1 MKDTN
6 KQNDKVIMS
15 REHQALI
22 KFKKLPNLNDDGDIT
37 TQDWYNPTLYKY
49 NGNWVVDWVHIC
61 DENDSILTFGDC
73 DICNAINKAYDWYH
87 NKLCGIISNEIF
99 VNQ

>member
-22 KFKKLPNLNDDGDIT
+22 KFRDFPNLDENKNIT
-37 TQDWYNPTLYKY
+37 LEDCYNPTLYKY
-49 NGNWVVDWVHIC
+49 DECWVVDWVS
-61 DENDSILTFGDC
+61 DEGDSILTFEDD
-73 DICNAINKAYDWYH
+73 DICDAINKAYNWFN
-87 NKLCGIISNEIF
+87 NKFRMFDSE
-99 VNQ
+99 